1 MNSSES
7 HGYPRMVKTPQEI
20 PISPTADL
28 TFFLLLFLPHS
39 SLSVLQLANGSVGGR
54 RADLYAAGRSHE
66 GSGCSP
72 RTPALESDRGN
83 PTRVPLSVW
92 GLLRGRRKIF
102 GAGHWQRHYANAY
115 ARNIQGGRLEQGRWV
130 TTAEFHA
137 RHTAKSVEEDD

>member
-72 RTPALESDRGN
+72 RTPALESDRGS
-83 PTRVPLSVW
+83 PTRVLLFVW
-92 GLLRGRRKIF
+92 GCCEV
-102 GAGHWQRHYANAY
+102 
-115 ARNIQGGRLEQGRWV
+115 GG
-130 TTAEFHA
+130 
-137 RHTAKSVEEDD
+137 KSSVRATGSEITPTRMHGTYREVGWSKGGG